1 MKPVHIGPSVLRDV
15 LEHARR
21 TVPEECCGLL
31 LGAANRI
38 ETAYPAR
45 NVFRSQTRFQ
55 VHPADH
61 FAAIR
66 LARAEG
72 RAVVGA
78 YHSHP
83 KSSPRPSLTDE
94 EEAVDTE
101 FWYLIVSPAMAET
114 RAYRLIEGSL
124 VEVELHVVEGKIDS
138 SDRAGT

>member
-1 MKPVHIGPSVLRDV
+1 MKPVHIGRSVLRDV
-15 LEHARR
+15 LDHARL

-31 LGAANRI
+31 LGRAHCI

-45 NVFRSQTRFQ
+45 NVYRSQTRFR
-55 VHPADH
+55 VDPADH

-72 RAVVGA
+72 RKVVGA

-83 KSSPRPSLTDE
+83 VSSPIPSPTDE
-94 EEAVDTE
+94 EDAIDTE

-114 RAYRLIEGSL
+114 RGYRLVDGSL
-124 VEVELHVVEGKIDS
+124 VEVELRVVEGEINLPS
-138 SDRAGT
+138 

>member
-1 MKPVHIGPSVLRDV
+1 MRPVRVEPSVLRDV

-31 LGAANRI
+31 LGGANRI

-45 NVFRSQTRFQ
+45 NVYRSPTRFQ

-83 KSSPRPSLTDE
+83 KSSPIPSPTDE
-94 EEAVDTE
+94 EEAADTE
-101 FWYLIVSPAMAET
+101 FWYLIVSPALAET
-114 RAYRLIEGSL
+114 RAYRLIDGSL
-124 VEVELHVVEGKIDS
+124 VEVELHVVEGEFDS
-138 SDRAGT
+138 SD